1 MRKPMIAKIGQA
13 GGRLSQDQFGRKM
26 GVHTP
31 IVASDTFVVGNQRI
45 LIAVVLMS
53 QTAHIPSHRKPRR
66 SASSRALRAGVTGGI
81 LTLTVAGTAV
91 SASAAEPAAAET
103 TQELPTFSAD
113 LALNAA
119 QSADATAQAAQGYQL
134 QDQQE
139 QAADK
144 ARAEAKKVKSE
155 AERKAKEAK
164 ERAERAAAKRA
175 AAAEKARERASRTA
189 ERTSL
194 TTVSGSTSTSNA
206 SGSSDSSSSSSSSS
220 SNATAP
226 QTEAPS
232 TSTGSGNAATVINF
246 LKAQV
251 GKAYVSGAMGPSSY
265 DCSGLTSVAFRQVN
279 INLPRISQDQSVAG
293 TQVSLSNLQ
302 PGDILYWG
310 SAGSA
315 YHVAV
320 YIGDGQFIGAQNSNT
335 GVVQRSMSYDMPT
348 GAVRVL

>member
-1 MRKPMIAKIGQA
+1 
-13 GGRLSQDQFGRKM
+13 
-26 GVHTP
+26 
-31 IVASDTFVVGNQRI
+31 
-45 LIAVVLMS
+45 MS

-91 SASAAEPAAAET
+91 SATAAEPAAAET

-113 LALNAA
+113 LALNAL
-119 QSADATAQAAQGYQL
+119 QSADATEQAAHGYQL

-139 QAADK
+139 LAAGK
-144 ARAEAKKVKSE
+144 AKSEAKKAKTE

-175 AAAEKARERASRTA
+175 AAAEKAREQQRASRTA
-189 ERTSL
+189 ERTTL
-194 TTVSGSTSTSNA
+194 TTTSGTSANTS
-206 SGSSDSSSSSSSSS
+206 GTSDSSTTSSSHAPASS
-220 SNATAP
+220 

-232 TSTGSGNAATVINF
+232 TSTGSGNAATVISF

-251 GKAYVSGAMGPSSY
+251 GKAYVPGAMGPSSY
-265 DCSGLTSVAFRQVN
+265 DCSGLTSMAFRQVN
-279 INLPRISQDQSVAG
+279 VDLPRVSQDQSVTG

-320 YIGDGQFIGAQNSNT
+320 YIGGGQFIGAQNSNT